1 MLATLRNVTRPQ
13 DSRTPAANLAAKMH
27 LESTLSLKERR
38 PGPTPTVSTAP
49 AENRRSLKDLKSAN
63 KAPKARAPALGE
75 VGKRQTLNVF
85 AADGRDVSAEVGSE
99 EAVVDETA
107 FVKQPAVI
115 FTRGKKGM
123 HYTLLLLDYQKDE
136 GSAPHHRLHWLITDI
151 PGQHFATGDLSRG
164 IVLADFE
171 PPRVPAAQQPRLYVL
186 MVFEQRPATPP
197 NTPELELA
205 DGAVHQ
211 GPLGRHPDLQQFV
224 SDRDRFPLTSW
235 LRSNSPKM
243 ARIAACQQ
251 FRAHLS
257 DCSLGMLAAA
267 AAAGLGSRDML
278 DQREDQG
285 LDQGL
290 DQGVLGDVEDSDHSS
305 DERSKQRR
313 GVHDK
318 ENQAAASGTKKSK
331 LSRLRRLLR
340 IKQRCP
346 V

>member
-1 MLATLRNVTRPQ
+1 
-13 DSRTPAANLAAKMH
+13 MH
-27 LESTLSLKERR
+27 LESTLPLKDRR
-38 PGPTPTVSTAP
+38 PGPTPIVSTTP
-49 AENRRSLKDLKSAN
+49 PENTNRRSLKDLKALN
-63 KAPKARAPALGE
+63 KPPKTRAPALGE

-85 AADGRDVSAEVGSE
+85 SADGRDVSAEVGSE

-123 HYTLLLLDYQKDE
+123 HYTLLLLDYHKDE

-151 PGQHFATGDLSRG
+151 PGQHFASGDLSRG

-171 PPRVPAAQQPRLYVL
+171 PPRVPDAQQPRLYVL
-186 MVFEQRPATPP
+186 MVFEQRPPTPP
-197 NTPELELA
+197 NTPEEEQAEGL
-205 DGAVHQ
+205 HQ

-257 DCSLGMLAAA
+257 ECSLNI
-267 AAAGLGSRDML
+267 AGLGSRDML

-285 LDQGL
+285 
-290 DQGVLGDVEDSDHSS
+290 VLGDVEDSDHSS
-305 DERSKQRR
+305 DKRAGGGPRPGP
-313 GVHDK
+313 GVQDK
-318 ENQAAASGTKKSK
+318 ERPGPRPPGGTNTGQLTAGAAGGPQA
-331 LSRLRRLLR
+331 
-340 IKQRCP
+340 KQRCP

>member
-1 MLATLRNVTRPQ
+1 
-13 DSRTPAANLAAKMH
+13 MH

-38 PGPTPTVSTAP
+38 ADAAPPAP
-49 AENRRSLKDLKSAN
+49 AAGPRLSLKGSKGA
-63 KAPKARAPALGE
+63 KQGARAKGRAPLLGE

-107 FVKQPAVI
+107 FVKQPSVI

-123 HYTLLLLDYQKDE
+123 HYTLLLLDYHKEE

-151 PGQHFATGDLSRG
+151 PGLEFASGDLGDG

-171 PPRVPAAQQPRLYVL
+171 PPRVPQAHQPRLYVL

-197 NTPELELA
+197 NTPTDVLLQP
-205 DGAVHQ
+205 GLQGGLQGHQ
-211 GPLGRHPDLQQFV
+211 GPLGRHPDLQQFLG
-224 SDRDRFPLTSW
+224 DRSSFPLTSW

-257 DCSLGMLAAA
+257 DTDLSGLSI
-267 AAAGLGSRDML
+267 AGLPDQQRD
-278 DQREDQG
+278 
-285 LDQGL
+285 
-290 DQGVLGDVEDSDHSS
+290 DQGVLGDVEDSEHSS
-305 DERSKQRR
+305 DERPPQQHQD
-313 GVHDK
+313 HDK
-318 ENQAAASGTKKSK
+318 ENQAADPSRKSKRSK

-340 IKQRCP
+340 RKQHCP